1 MDKIH
6 IVYGDSAAGSLK
18 YALRLM
24 KKTNEEKVIVVR
36 DIFSIGPLNDIH
48 ARKGWMQEHIFRDVD
63 ESYFPL
69 QSDQLQSLQDD
80 VSVCIWISD
89 SAHEQVGL
97 RFVMNELKNAQNPIQ
112 IVNVSTQFKPIEP
125 WFVPRTTG
133 EVISEQLIKMMPYC
147 EPVTK
152 LEKTRYVNEW
162 QQLSK
167 TKNVL
172 RYLEEDMI
180 ISTEA
185 NYYDDFIIEC
195 AEFLHR
201 EKLDRKEEEPEEFM
215 KAARFVG
222 EAYGKIENHIGDAF
236 IEYRLR
242 ELITNGLFEVKGDTS
257 AMHLYSVKLKAAFM

>member
-1 MDKIH
+1 MNKIH

-18 YALRLM
+18 HALRLM

-36 DIFSIGPLNDIH
+36 DIFSIGPLNDIQT
-48 ARKGWMQEHIFRDVD
+48 RKEWIQEHIFRDMD
-63 ESYFPL
+63 ESYAPL
-69 QSDQLQSLQDD
+69 QNDQLQSIQDD
-80 VSVCIWISD
+80 VSFCIWISN

-97 RFVMNELKNAQNPIQ
+97 RFVMNELNNAQNPIQ
-112 IVNVSTQFKPIEP
+112 IVNVSTQLKPLEP
-125 WFVPRTTG
+125 RFVPRTTG
-133 EVISEQLIKMMPYC
+133 EVTSEQLIKMMPFC
-147 EPVTK
+147 EPVTE
-152 LEKTRYVNEW
+152 LEKSRYVNEW

-195 AEFLHR
+195 AKFLHS
-201 EKLDRKEEEPEEFM
+201 EILDRKEDEPEEFM
-215 KAARFVG
+215 KAARLVG
-222 EAYGKIENHIGDAF
+222 EVYGNIENHIGDAF

-242 ELITNGLFEVKGDTS
+242 ELIINGMFEVKGDTS
-257 AMHLYSVKLKAAFM
+257 TMHLNNVKLKAAFM